1 MRYCHAVIRSPSTEI
16 SIENLTTEEAAA
28 QIVRLINESPR
39 SPRPDE
45 IEAVI
50 ARVTQTTEPQS
61 VRVEWSREPLAR
73 LPALSEEHQAY
84 RRIVA
89 EIAKFDEEGWPPG
102 VDGKEDE
109 AATEVYEAA
118 IGAVCDTAIALERQ
132 IWATPAKTLA
142 DVLLRGEIALYN
154 ENRIMEAHD
163 DDDGYHDERSVAQ
176 LIRAVVS
183 VLGGLY
189 GR

>member
-1 MRYCHAVIRSPSTEI
+1 M
-16 SIENLTTEEAAA
+16 
-28 QIVRLINESPR
+28 
-39 SPRPDE
+39 
-45 IEAVI
+45 
-50 ARVTQTTEPQS
+50 
-61 VRVEWSREPLAR
+61 
-73 LPALSEEHQAY
+73 
-84 RRIVA
+84 
-89 EIAKFDEEGWPPG
+89 
-102 VDGKEDE
+102 DGKEDE
-109 AATEVYEAA
+109 AATEAYEAA
-118 IGAVCDTAIALERQ
+118 IGAVCETAMALERQ

-154 ENRIMEAHD
+154 ENRIMEALD